1 MLQLGM
7 KAKIWLGLS
16 VLGAGYVV
24 FLLLVQWTASQS
36 QTHLR
41 TASGAL
47 FPAALSSQQADA
59 AFQRMTKSYNDAIV
73 TQNQAGLTKADTEA
87 EAVMTA
93 LQNVKTM
100 TAGDPDLQA
109 QVSALIDKFSQT
121 RSNSN
126 STYTAMIAAKDNV
139 PDSVMSSVAAL
150 AQDNKQI
157 NEGFKKL
164 SDNITKTFKAELDNV
179 SAWSQRQKVFGLFLF
194 LAVMICAA
202 GVATFTER
210 SITKPLQ
217 ELANRIEEIAQGD
230 GDLTR
235 RLAVT
240 SKDEIGKVST
250 SFNMLMEKLQGVML
264 GVSSGVQMLASS
276 AAKLSAVSAQ
286 TALGV
291 SSMSEKTNGV
301 ATAAE
306 HASASTMSVATGMR
320 ESSASLSSVSDATEE
335 MSATVADIAS
345 NTARARATSEHA
357 TSKAITVSEQM
368 QKLGLAAQE
377 IGQVTETITNISAQ
391 TNLLALNATIE
402 AARAGAAGKGF
413 AVVANEIKELARQ
426 TAEATEDIKKR
437 IASVQSSTG
446 LAIADIDVIT
456 GVIKEVGGIVTGIA
470 AAIEEQAAV
479 TKDVAGNIAQAS
491 AGVREANT
499 HISATAEVSK
509 SIARDIA
516 GVNVDVADIR
526 RGGEQVQMSAVEL
539 SHLAEQLKTQVS
551 QFHM

>member
-164 SDNITKTFKAELDNV
+164 SDNITKSFKAELDNV

-240 SKDEIGKVST
+240 SKDEVGKVST